1 MAFFRFL
8 KKLTTSHRKGMT
20 SVYDRRERLIQ
31 IFEDTQQFINE
42 NPVLAAKAATSKEST
57 VFYPANVYP
66 QLSAKGDRVGEVCV
80 TKHKTF
86 EAAMG
91 LHKQHPSWRIAVLN
105 FASATNPGGGV
116 KHGSSAQ
123 EESLC
128 RCSTLY
134 PALNSKLL
142 WDQYYSVNRAARNP
156 LYTDALIYTPGVVIC
171 KTDDSYP
178 KRMPERDWVEVDVI
192 TCAAPNLRRIPG
204 NVYNPDDGESVTVDD
219 KRLYDIHTSRAR
231 HILTVAAS
239 RGVDALVLGAFGC
252 GAFQNDPAVVAEA
265 YRDVL
270 AEMMSYFE
278 LIEFAIFCRPHETAN
293 YDVFRATLK

>member
-1 MAFFRFL
+1 MDCVYMHACIQQIFDNHTTFFRFL
-8 KKLTTSHRKGMT
+8 KKLPTSHRKGMT

-57 VFYPANVYP
+57 VFYPDNAYP
-66 QLSAKGDRVGEVCV
+66 QLSSNGDRAGEVCV

-86 EAAMG
+86 EAAME

-142 WDQYYSVNRAARNP
+142 SD
-156 LYTDALIYTPGVVIC
+156 
-171 KTDDSYP
+171 
-178 KRMPERDWVEVDVI
+178 
-192 TCAAPNLRRIPG
+192 
-204 NVYNPDDGESVTVDD
+204 
-219 KRLYDIHTSRAR
+219 
-231 HILTVAAS
+231 
-239 RGVDALVLGAFGC
+239 
-252 GAFQNDPAVVAEA
+252 
-265 YRDVL
+265 
-270 AEMMSYFE
+270 
-278 LIEFAIFCRPHETAN
+278 
-293 YDVFRATLK
+293 